1 MKTLAIITPVYNT
14 EDYLEEF
21 IESIVNQKGV
31 DFDIYMV
38 DDGSS
43 DRSFEILQRYAKID
57 SRFHIFRKSNGGVSS
72 ARNLAL
78 NMIKASK
85 QEYNYIYF
93 CDSDDWLEEG
103 VLEKV
108 IAAMKKNIADYG
120 IFSVRKVFK
129 DRAIAPKM
137 NITNHQ
143 LLCHEDILKQYFRY
157 TFKWRKE
164 PCSEAF
170 LNNKIFNAELVLD
183 KRFDETLQRSE
194 DFVFFIQVLKGL
206 HRGIL
211 IPDAWFNYRMRKT
224 SLTHCGY
231 KSGDFKACLSLL
243 EKHTNIPNL
252 EAKLLQHKFWR
263 AAYLE
268 ICSGADLEDIYKEVR
283 KIPIRIPFLL
293 SDIKLFILL
302 FILPT
307 SLVKAFVKFRYIIK
321 KNEKAN
327 ECFFE

>member
-43 DRSFEILQRYAKID
+43 DRSFGILQRYAKID

-170 LNNKIFNAELVLD
+170 LN
-183 KRFDETLQRSE
+183 
-194 DFVFFIQVLKGL
+194 KGTSKNNQ
-206 HRGIL
+206 GSKFS
-211 IPDAWFNYRMRKT
+211 IP
-224 SLTHCGY
+224 
-231 KSGDFKACLSLL
+231 
-243 EKHTNIPNL
+243 
-252 EAKLLQHKFWR
+252 
-263 AAYLE
+263 
-268 ICSGADLEDIYKEVR
+268 
-283 KIPIRIPFLL
+283 
-293 SDIKLFILL
+293 LF
-302 FILPT
+302 
-307 SLVKAFVKFRYIIK
+307 
-321 KNEKAN
+321 
-327 ECFFE
+327 